1 MGKAIFLSLSLGSL
15 SLFRFQKDNQ
25 ENDTKNKRGLF
36 VKGRSGFS
44 IFTIIF
50 ELGIISVKFVEKC
63 RNIEAL
69 CLSTKGGF
77 YERLS

>member
-1 MGKAIFLSLSLGSL
+1 M
-15 SLFRFQKDNQ
+15 
-25 ENDTKNKRGLF
+25 DTKNKRSLF
-36 VKGRSGFS
+36 TEGQSRFS
-44 IFTIIF
+44 SFTIIF